1 MPTVNNKPPPAPSVF
16 GREPPSMFKPDPMV
30 VFIGVFV
37 TLAMS
42 LIGWVAEKWKQSK
55 KTRTRKIT

>member
-1 MPTVNNKPPPAPSVF
+1 MPTVNKASPPPTVF
-16 GREPPSMFKPDPMV
+16 GREPPSMFVPDPVV

-42 LIGWVAEKWKQSK
+42 LIGWLTEKWKESK
-55 KTRTRKIT
+55 KQKATRKIT